1 MNTYQKGDVAEL
13 VVAADLA
20 KRGYQVAFPFST
32 SSDWDLLLIRDK
44 EFERIQVKSR
54 ALDDK
59 GVLLVPNRV
68 MSNTAGGQSTRLYT
82 ADDVDWIAVYC
93 PDVDDCF
100 YIPISLVEGRET
112 LYLRFEAPKNNQTKG
127 INWAKDFT
135 DI

>member
-68 MSNTAGGQSTRLYT
+68 MSNTAGKQSTRLYT

-93 PDVDDCF
+93 PEVDQCF

-112 LYLRFEAPKNNQTKG
+112 MYLRFEAPKNNQVKG
-127 INWAKDFT
+127 VNWAKDFT
-135 DI
+135 EI